1 MIKTKQEL
9 KFFLAADRIMNRGTP
24 RRSLK
29 ARIVELIFPDYI
41 MKYLS
46 ALRHCEYY
54 ASRGGYNLGRIIS
67 EYQLKRLGIK
77 LGFSISR
84 DVFDYGLVIP
94 HYGTVVVG
102 SGNTI
107 GRYAVLHTATCI
119 TTGKKIIGDGFY
131 LSTGAKVL
139 KDVQIANNVSVGC
152 NAVVY
157 GDVESSDSFVAGNPA
172 CIIKHSQAWY
182 IRDGE
187 EYSRRIALCEEI
199 KEKMLK

>member
-46 ALRHCEYY
+46 ALRRCEYY

-67 EYQLKRLGIK
+67 EYRLKHLGIK
-77 LGFSISR
+77 LGFSIAR
-84 DVFDYGLVIP
+84 GVFDYGLVVP

-157 GDVESSDSFVAGNPA
+157 GDVESSDSFIAGNPA
-172 CIIKHSQAWY
+172 QPIKKSEAWY

-187 EYSRRIALCEEI
+187 EYNRRVAACEDL
-199 KEKMLK
+199 KTKMLK

>member
-1 MIKTKQEL
+1 MQV
-9 KFFLAADRIMNRGTP
+9 G
-24 RRSLK
+24 
-29 ARIVELIFPDYI
+29 
-41 MKYLS
+41 
-46 ALRHCEYY
+46 
-54 ASRGGYNLGRIIS
+54 GGYNLGRITS

-102 SGNTI
+102 SGNSI

-157 GDVESSDSFVAGNPA
+157 GDVESPDSFVAGNPA
-172 CIIKHSQAWY
+172 SIIKHSQAWY

-187 EYSRRIALCEEI
+187 EYNRRVAACEDLKI
-199 KEKMLK
+199 KMLK